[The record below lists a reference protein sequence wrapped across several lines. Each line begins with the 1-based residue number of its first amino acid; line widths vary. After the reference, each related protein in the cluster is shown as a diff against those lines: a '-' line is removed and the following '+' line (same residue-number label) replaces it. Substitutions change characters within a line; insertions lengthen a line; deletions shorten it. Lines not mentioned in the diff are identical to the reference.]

1 MPTNQG
7 HPVREGET
15 GSVVVFSALIM
26 VVLAAFATLAVDY
39 GFLQYK
45 RSQLQTAADAA
56 ALAGAA
62 DLLRHG
68 DDFNTVRATAVDFGQ
83 RNLGEQD
90 TVASAVT
97 ASDVELLKGET
108 SAAGATPD
116 TVRVTA
122 GRTTQ
127 RGNPVDMFLGP
138 VLGWNT
144 QDLTATASA
153 SLFCSDQTKCL
164 KPFSPPAK
172 FTWDDSCD
180 TDKKF
185 KNNDAFDPGSS
196 CELSSVN
203 VLGYDAGDLGAPIV
217 LKLSDSHDT
226 VVPGH
231 FQAVDYP
238 PANTGDPESGAAVYR
253 LNIAG
258 CTASN
263 NTVVR
268 EGDEL
273 VIEPG
278 NMVGP
283 TNQGLAE
290 LIATDPGASWDS
302 ATNSIT
308 GSAYAD
314 PMKSPRVALI
324 PFYDPSR
331 PQNSGRNSI
340 YVYQLGAV
348 FIENTNAKGEVVGR
362 FMRGMAVEPKRTTGT
377 CDTASVSLYSVGL
390 VK

>member
-1 MPTNQG
+1 MVDPQG
-7 HPVREGET
+7 RAARHAEN
-15 GSVVVFSALIM
+15 GSVVVFSALVMI
-26 VVLAAFATLAVDY
+26 VLAGLATLAVDY

-68 DDFNTVRATAVDFGQ
+68 DNYDSVRATAVNFGQ

-90 TVASAVT
+90 VVASAVT
-97 ASDVELLKGET
+97 TGDVELLKGAAP
-108 SAAGATPD
+108 AAGASPD

-180 TDKKF
+180 KDKKF
-185 KNNDAFDPGSS
+185 KNNGAFDPESS
-196 CELSSVN
+196 CELSSVK
-203 VLGYDAGDLGAPIV
+203 VLGYDASDTGTQIT
-217 LKLSDSHDT
+217 LKLSDSHAT

-238 PANTGDPESGAAVYR
+238 PANTGNPESGAAVYR

-273 VIEPG
+273 VVEPG

-283 TNQGLAE
+283 TNQGLAD
-290 LIATDPGASWDS
+290 LIALDPGASWNS
-302 ATNSIT
+302 ANNSIT

-314 PMKSPRVALI
+314 PMNSPRVALI

-348 FIENTNAKGEVVGR
+348 FIESTNAKGEVIGR
-362 FMRGMAVEPKRTTGT
+362 FMRGMAVDPKRTAGA
-377 CDTASVSLYSVGL
+377 CDTGSVSLYSVGL

>member
-1 MPTNQG
+1 MPAQQG
-7 HPVREGET
+7 RAARQAET
-15 GSVVVFSALIM
+15 GSVVIFSALIM
-26 VVLAAFATLAVDY
+26 VVLAGLATLAVDY

-62 DLLRHG
+62 ALLRNG
-68 DDFNTVRATAVDFGQ
+68 DDFDAVLATAADYGQ

-90 TVASAVT
+90 TAASAVT
-97 ASDVELLKGET
+97 TGDVELLKGE
-108 SAAGATPD
+108 APAEGATPD
-116 TVRVTA
+116 TVRATA
-122 GRTTQ
+122 GRTEQ

-138 VLGWNT
+138 LLGWNT

-180 TDKKF
+180 SNKKY
-185 KNNDAFDPGSS
+185 KNNGALDPDSS
-196 CELSSVN
+196 CELGSVD
-203 VLGYDAGDLGAPIV
+203 VLGYDSGDLGAPIV
-217 LKLSDSHDT
+217 LKLADSHDT

-238 PANTGDPESGAAVYR
+238 AANRGDPESGAAVYR

-263 NTVVR
+263 NTVVKD
-268 EGDEL
+268 GDEL
-273 VIEPG
+273 VVEPG

-283 TNQGLAE
+283 TNQGLAD

-302 ATNSIT
+302 AANAVT

-348 FIENTNAKGEVVGR
+348 FIETANAKGEVVGR
-362 FMRGMAVEPKRTTGT
+362 FIRGMAVEPKRTTGA
-377 CDTASVSLYSVGL
+377 CDTASVSLYGVGL

>member
-1 MPTNQG
+1 MHTHQG
-7 HPVREGET
+7 QTTGSGEA

-68 DDFNTVRATAVDFGQ
+68 DNFAAVRNTAADYGQ
-83 RNLGEQD
+83 RNLSDQD
-90 TVASAVT
+90 SAASAVT
-97 ASDVELLKGET
+97 ASDVELLKGAT
-108 SAAGATPD
+108 PAAGETPD
-116 TVRVTA
+116 TVRVSA
-122 GRTTQ
+122 GRTGQ

-138 VLGWNT
+138 ILGWDT

-153 SLFCSDQTKCL
+153 SVFCSEQTKCL

-172 FTWDDSCD
+172 FTWNDDCD
-180 TDKKF
+180 S
-185 KNNDAFDPGSS
+185 NNKYKSNGAFDPASS
-196 CELSSVN
+196 CELASVK
-203 VLGYDAGDLGAPIV
+203 VLGYSAGDLGAQIT

-238 PANTGDPESGAAVYR
+238 PANTGDPESGAATYR

-263 NTVVR
+263 NTVVKD
-268 EGDEL
+268 GDEL
-273 VIEPG
+273 AIEPG

-283 TNQGLAE
+283 TSQGLAE
-290 LIATDPGASWDS
+290 LIDADPGASWDS
-302 ATNSIT
+302 ATNSVV
-308 GSAYAD
+308 GSAYPD

-340 YVYQLGAV
+340 YIYQLGAV

-362 FMRGMAVEPKRTTGT
+362 FMRGMAVEPKRTAGV
-377 CDTASVSLYSVGL
+377 CDTASVSLYGVGL